1 MMLKSSGERGHLC
14 LIPDF
19 WWKSFKFL
27 TVKYNVSCRFSA
39 YINFLSS

>member
-19 WWKSFKFL
+19 WWKSFKFSQL
-27 TVKYNVSCRFSA
+27 STMLVVG
-39 YINFLSS
+39 FLHI